1 MILDF
6 HEWQQLR
13 LGRLRNIPFLP
24 ARVKDVT
31 IVVYHFWDHDR
42 FDRQFDAVECA
53 ICETWLHCG
62 MLKTCVVLNQV
73 TPHVERFL
81 DKHGQFVDIRV
92 NSELIP
98 GDIPSMSAD
107 CNANLHRYFDTDN
120 VLVIQNDG
128 YPLREG
134 LDAFAGRYDYVGAPF
149 LRKTRMNRLTGFW
162 PRFAV
167 GNGGFSLRSKRI
179 CEMAAYYW
187 RKRYHRLPRH
197 YRLVR
202 EDAFYCVL
210 LPLLERP
217 YRRTMRMA
225 PLEVALRFSH
235 DQLYGEAPATLP
247 FGFHGARAFQ
257 HLVESGLL
265 NLDLADTVL
274 DHD

>member
-31 IVVYHFWDHDR
+31 IVIYHFWNRDQ
-42 FDRQFDAVECA
+42 FDSQFDAVECA

-62 MLKTCVVLNQV
+62 MLKTCLVLNQV
-73 TPHVERFL
+73 TPHVETFIE
-81 DKHGQFVDIRV
+81 KYSHTVDVRV
-92 NSELIP
+92 NAELIP

-107 CNANLHRYFDTDN
+107 CNANLHRYFDTEN

-134 LDAFAGRYDYVGAPF
+134 LEAFAGRYDYVGAPF
-149 LRKTRMNRLTGFW
+149 LRNTRMNRLMGFW

-187 RKRYHRLPRH
+187 RKRYHHLPRH

-217 YRRTMRMA
+217 YRRAMRMA
-225 PLEVALRFSH
+225 PLEVAQQFSYDH
-235 DQLYGEAPATLP
+235 LYGQAPAALP
-247 FGFHGARAFQ
+247 FGFHGVRAFQ
-257 HLVESGLL
+257 YLVKSGLL
-265 NLDLADTVL
+265 NLDVTGTVPN
-274 DHD
+274 HD